1 VAAIGRR
8 SSATWVAAP
17 GRERTHT
24 LTALP
29 AATKSPLCRL
39 VFNQNEDG
47 AKESVVTEHGA
58 EKLHHSIIC
67 VSVLAST
74 ATRSAPAALGGS
86 TQVACGHRSDSNAFP
101 SARAVGNALRSR
113 AAQRIL
119 TATCRAARLEM
130 CSPEDRMPHE
140 DPPHEAQAPP
150 WLRTL
155 GTRYPQPPRSFWA
168 RIGPPK
174 TVESKLAH
182 AGFAGATVNLVEVP
196 RDASDWAARKW
207 QSAHQGTCAAPR
219 RGDAKELGEQLRPRA
234 AGAERNHGKIFSE
247 ECLSGSCVGKG
258 SIGKPRAETTH
269 Q

>member
-1 VAAIGRR
+1 MACYKGRCVG
-8 SSATWVAAP
+8 SPATRVVEAQ
-17 GRERTHT
+17 R
-24 LTALP
+24 
-29 AATKSPLCRL
+29 PLCPSR
-39 VFNQNEDG
+39 
-47 AKESVVTEHGA
+47 
-58 EKLHHSIIC
+58 
-67 VSVLAST
+67 
-74 ATRSAPAALGGS
+74 RAALRRRYPSELQGHTEKIHRPWRLESAALVGS

-113 AAQRIL
+113 AVQRIL
-119 TATCRAARLEM
+119 TAICRAARLEM

-150 WLRTL
+150 WLRTP

-196 RDASDWAARKW
+196 RDASDWSARKW

-234 AGAERNHGKIFSE
+234 AGAERNHGENF
-247 ECLSGSCVGKG
+247 
-258 SIGKPRAETTH
+258 
-269 Q
+269 